1 MPELPDLEVF
11 STNLQKKFAGKKLQQ
26 VRVVNKK
33 KLKVTPAKLKKSL
46 EGSALKKVYREGK
59 EIHFAFSNG
68 NVLGWHLMLR
78 GGMSA
83 FEKKNDAKYTI
94 MELLFSNSSGLAL
107 TDYQSAATPTLN
119 PEEKDAP
126 DALSKEIDFSFL
138 KELLSRKKTIIKNVL
153 LDQKSIRGIG
163 NAYADEI
170 LWKAGISPFSV
181 ANKIPDEKIRVL
193 TKAIPSVLQNA
204 IKQIRKKNP
213 DIISGEV
220 RDFLKIHNSK
230 MKKSPTGGKIVNKMI
245 NGRITYYSSEQK
257 LFK

>member
-11 STNLQKKFAGKKLQQ
+11 SKNLEKKFAGKKLKQ
-26 VRVVNKK
+26 VKVLNKK
-33 KLKVTPAKLKKSL
+33 KLKVTAAKLKKSL

-78 GGMSA
+78 GGMSV

-94 MELLFSNSSGLAL
+94 MELLFSNDAGLAL
-107 TDYQSAATPTLN
+107 TDYQSSATPTLN

-126 DALSKEIDFSFL
+126 DALSKEINFSFL
-138 KELLSRKKTIIKNVL
+138 KELLSRKKTIIKNLL

-170 LWKAGISPFSV
+170 LWKAGISPFSI
-181 ANKIPDEKIRVL
+181 ANKIPDDKIRAL
-193 TKAIPSVLQNA
+193 IKAIPFVLQNA

-213 DIISGEV
+213 EIISGEV

-245 NGRITYYSSEQK
+245 NGRITYYTSEQK